1 MIDKSDQ
8 STGLQHPKL
17 TLRQLSI
24 FVAMVRTGTTHAAAA
39 QISRSQ
45 SAASAALAELEEALG
60 ASLFDRVG
68 RRLVLNANGR
78 ALLAPA
84 QAMLEQAG
92 DIQSLFKSERGAH
105 IRVAASFTI
114 GEYLLPPRIAAW
126 SQAWPKSLIQM
137 RVGNTKEVIESV
149 AELGVDL
156 GFVEGP
162 QTHAE
167 VVIHPWLEDELVI
180 VAAPGHPLTER
191 VVARRQ
197 LDEAHWVLREADS
210 GTRKV
215 ADEWLLNNLRQV
227 NVAMELGST
236 EAIKRVVAC
245 GDGIAFLSGHA
256 AEQSLKDGRL
266 AIVRTDLPK
275 ARRRLGVVVHRRKQQ
290 GQAVLDFIRHCG
302 AQIAG

>member
-8 STGLQHPKL
+8 SIHL
-17 TLRQLSI
+17 TLRQLSL

-114 GEYLLPPRIAAW
+114 GEYLLPEKIAAW
-126 SQAWPKSLIQM
+126 SRAWPKSLIQV
-137 RVGNTKEVIESV
+137 RVDNTKEVIEAV
-149 AELGVDL
+149 ADLDVDL

-167 VVIHPWLEDELVI
+167 VVIHPWLDDELVI
-180 VAAPGHPLTER
+180 VAAPGHPLAGR
-191 VVARRQ
+191 VATRRD
-197 LDEAHWVLREADS
+197 LDESHWILRESDS
-210 GTRKV
+210 GTRQV
-215 ADEWLLNNLRQV
+215 ADEWLLGHLKQV

-236 EAIKRVVAC
+236 EAIKRVVAS
-245 GDGIAFLSGHA
+245 GDGIAYLSKFA
-256 AEQSLKDGRL
+256 VEQSLSDGRL

-275 ARRRLGVVVHRRKQQ
+275 ARRRLGVAVHRRKPQ

-302 AQIAG
+302 AQIAS